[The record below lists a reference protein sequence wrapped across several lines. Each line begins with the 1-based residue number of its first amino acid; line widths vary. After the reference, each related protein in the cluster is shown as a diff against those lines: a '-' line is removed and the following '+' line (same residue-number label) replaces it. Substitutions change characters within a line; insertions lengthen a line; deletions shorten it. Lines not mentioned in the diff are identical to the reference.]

1 MVRTNCQHM
10 EQTKLIRSNLGQVPV
25 QFQPFDNR
33 SGHLRIAKSV
43 SMPFSHVDRRQP
55 RMRSSQMQQSS
66 SVVCHVGLNARCSA
80 ATSEQTKTVT
90 QKAATISGIP
100 GKEKAAK
107 LDDGGFGF
115 PPHHDGGGGGGGGGG
130 GDSSSGGWILFAVLG
145 VLGFLKDKEIEWRNQ
160 KDK

>member
-1 MVRTNCQHM
+1 M

-80 ATSEQTKTVT
+80 ATSEQTRTVT
-90 QKAATISGIP
+90 RKAPTITGIP

-115 PPHHDGGGGGGGGGG
+115 PPYHDGRGGGGGGGG

>member
-1 MVRTNCQHM
+1 M
-10 EQTKLIRSNLGQVPV
+10 EQTKLIRSNLGQVSV
-25 QFQPFDNR
+25 QFQPFHNR
-33 SGHLRIAKSV
+33 SGQLRAAKSV
-43 SMPFSHVDRRQP
+43 SMPFSNVDRRQP
-55 RMRSSQMQQSS
+55 RMRASQMQQSS

-90 QKAATISGIP
+90 RKALTITGTP

-115 PPHHDGGGGGGGGGG
+115 PPYHDGGGGGGGGG